1 MYGSPLASSSSS
13 KGLNLPHAPTVP
25 FGGHREEDAASELFR
40 GHPHHHHHQQMNP
53 GLLRYRSA
61 PSSLFEE
68 PCENSLRATLLSA
81 ETENKGG
88 TVGCQRSPQFR
99 QPPPVP
105 SSEMV
110 SSQQRPAYSSALP
123 TMYHHCQ
130 QQLQMH
136 NMPNHSLAEISQR
149 AVGSMATEMQRI
161 ENGAGRNSTNLTRQ
175 SSSPAGLFSP
185 LDVDAG
191 YGKMMGLDG
200 FGNGDLLPMG
210 DAANRLK
217 DQMSFLPRQNSLM
230 SKIPELGS
238 EEVQNGG
245 MMMKHVSGLR
255 HQLSLP
261 KTSSEMAAVENFLQF
276 QDAVPCRTRAKR
288 GCATHPRSI
297 AERVRRTKISER
309 IRKLQEL
316 VPNMDKQTNTAD
328 MLDLAVDYI
337 HDLQKQVKALTEGRA
352 SCTCSRSK
360 QQS

>member
-1 MYGSPLASSSSS
+1 
-13 KGLNLPHAPTVP
+13 
-25 FGGHREEDAASELFR
+25 
-40 GHPHHHHHQQMNP
+40 MNP

-61 PSSLFEE
+61 PSSLLVE
-68 PCENSLRATLLSA
+68 PCENSLRATLLGA

-99 QPPPVP
+99 QPPPVVP

-110 SSQQRPAYSSALP
+110 SSQQRSVFSSGLP

-130 QQLQMH
+130 QRLQTH
-136 NMPNHSLAEISQR
+136 NMPNHCLAEMSHR
-149 AVGSMATEMQRI
+149 AVGSMATEMQQI
-161 ENGAGRNSTNLTRQ
+161 ENGAGRNSTNLTRH

-191 YGKMMGLDG
+191 GRHKCWPRKTTENWIIRLNRCSFDVRVGYGKMMGLDG
-200 FGNGDLLPMG
+200 FGNGDLPPMA

-217 DQMSFLPRQNSLM
+217 DQMSFLPRQTSLM

-245 MMMKHVSGLR
+245 MTMKHVTGLR
-255 HQLSLP
+255 HHLSLP

-276 QDAVPCRTRAKR
+276 QDAVPCKIRAKR

-316 VPNMDKQTNTAD
+316 VPNMDKHIKAPIILQQTNTAD

-337 HDLQKQVKALTEGRA
+337 HDLQKQVKVL
-352 SCTCSRSK
+352 
-360 QQS
+360 